1 MPTATAKPAASKPAK
16 AAVVSRLKIS
26 SLTADRRNANK
37 GTDRGRKALDASL
50 RDLGAGRSVLIDRK
64 GRIIAGNKTIG
75 AALGS
80 KTMDQEVIVVKTDGT
95 QIVAVQRTDL
105 DLEKDSKA
113 KALAIAD
120 NRVSELD
127 LAWDKDV
134 LAQMAHESN
143 LSPFFTEKELRKMGV
158 GLADGEGGGV
168 APDMPVIFSVIVDC
182 KGEKAQNDL
191 LTRLEK
197 EGYSCRLLIS

>member
-1 MPTATAKPAASKPAK
+1 MPKFQRKPVSAKPGHSG
-16 AAVVSRLKIS
+16 VVSRLKLS
-26 SLTADRRNANK
+26 ALTADRRNANK

-50 RDLGAGRSVLIDRK
+50 RDLGAGRSVLIDAK
-64 GRIIAGNKTIG
+64 GRIIAGNKTIN
-75 AALGS
+75 AALKS
-80 KTMDQEVIVVKTDGT
+80 DAMDQDIIVVKTDGR

-105 DLEKDSKA
+105 DLEKDPKA

-134 LAQMAHESN
+134 LAQMARESN

-158 GLADGEGGGV
+158 GLADGDGGGV
-168 APDMPVIFSVIVDC
+168 APEMPVVFSIIVDC